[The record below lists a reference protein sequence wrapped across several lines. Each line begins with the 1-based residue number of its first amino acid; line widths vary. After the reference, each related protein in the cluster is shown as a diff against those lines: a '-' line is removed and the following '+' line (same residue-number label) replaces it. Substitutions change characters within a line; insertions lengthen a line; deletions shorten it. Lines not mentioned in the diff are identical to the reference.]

1 MSNDEFL
8 MEVINSYKQSV
19 LFSGH
24 EDRAFDELKYVVNSW
39 YNELR
44 KKIPKHIL

>member
-19 LFSGH
+19 LFS
-24 EDRAFDELKYVVNSW
+24 
-39 YNELR
+39 R
-44 KKIPKHIL
+44 KVHLLYRPQ